1 MRVSRSKHDNVN
13 MPKAEDEGK
22 ELTKEYVNSPL
33 HRFKVKF
40 LFFLF
45 VNQKFSSISSQSVR
59 FYRPLH

>member
-1 MRVSRSKHDNVN
+1 